1 MKEPTQ
7 FQCPKFQKC
16 TAPICPIDPIWHKR
30 KHISGD
36 RVCFYLTEAQK
47 PDAKAIF
54 EVRSLG
60 HLYELM
66 VTHTPQ
72 ISQRHHTINTALI
85 KAKNTSS
92 RIDRKIRVSLSE
104 LAGKQD

>member
-1 MKEPTQ
+1 MKELTES
-7 FQCPKFQKC
+7 QCSKFQKC

-36 RVCFYLTEAQK
+36 RICFYLIEAQK
-47 PDAKAIF
+47 PDAKAVF

-60 HLYELM
+60 CLYGVM
-66 VTHTPQ
+66 VTHAPQ